1 MQTEQ
6 ETSIQQCKENNK
18 KLVKL
23 NVQNILNQNSFDRDI
38 NFFDSENY
46 FIQLL
51 QQLNDF
57 LISAINSEKISYIS
71 QLKKQINY

>member
-46 FIQLL
+46 FIHLL

-57 LISAINSEKISYIS
+57 L
-71 QLKKQINY
+71 LKCLH